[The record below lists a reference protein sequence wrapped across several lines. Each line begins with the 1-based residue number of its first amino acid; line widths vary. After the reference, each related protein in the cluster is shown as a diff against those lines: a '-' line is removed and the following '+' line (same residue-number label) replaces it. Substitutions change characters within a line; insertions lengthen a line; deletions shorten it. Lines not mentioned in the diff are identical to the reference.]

1 MKLSYGRLLV
11 LLGGTALG
19 IALLVLLL
27 RSVNL
32 GALGNAFAT
41 ADYAYL
47 ALAAIPFLINWLLKV
62 PRWSLL
68 FGDESPGWDTLFG
81 AMNVGYAIN
90 GLFPAR
96 LGEIVRAYWVRDRS
110 GTGMM
115 LTLSTIAVER
125 VLDGTFLIILL
136 VLMLPTVPFPHE
148 LLGPA
153 FTLGAAF
160 VVILLLMAVIANSS
174 HRDDSVVGHLLDRLE
189 AGRLLPVGKAVRQIV
204 AGLHAL
210 RDGRTMALV
219 LGYTAVIWGSNTFF
233 FWFTVRAFHL
243 DVPFAAGILL
253 ATVVNLGM
261 AVPSSP
267 GYVGVFEYLTV
278 LTLSLYTSAAGTVQ
292 HPGADATAAAL
303 ALHVFAYG
311 PVTIVGLL
319 YIARTGLSVTLQMVR
334 AGPEGTRS

>member
-19 IALLVLLL
+19 IVLLVLLL

-32 GALGNAFAT
+32 GALGNAFST
-41 ADYAYL
+41 ANYGYL
-47 ALAAIPFLINWLLKV
+47 ALAAIPFTINWLLKV

-68 FGDESPGWDTLFG
+68 FGDEAPSWDTLFG

-110 GTGMM
+110 GTSMM
-115 LTLSTIAVER
+115 LTLSTIALER
-125 VLDGTFLIILL
+125 VLDGTVLIILL
-136 VLMLPTVPFPHE
+136 VLMLPTVPFPHQ

-160 VVILLLMAVIANSS
+160 VLVLILMAVIANSS
-174 HRDDSVVGHLLDRLE
+174 HEEDSVIGRQLARLE
-189 AGRLLPVGKAVRQIV
+189 NGRLLPVGRAVRQII

-210 RDGRTMALV
+210 RNRRALLLV
-219 LGYTAVIWGSNTFF
+219 LGYTALIWASNAFF
-233 FWFTVRAFHL
+233 YWLTVRAFHL

-253 ATVVNLGM
+253 ATIVNLGM

-278 LTLSLYTSAAGTVQ
+278 LTLGLYTSAAGTVQ
-292 HPGADATAAAL
+292 HPGAEATAAAL

-311 PVTIVGLL
+311 PVTIVGLI
-319 YIARTGLSVTLQMVR
+319 YIARTGLSVTMQMVR
-334 AGPEGTRS
+334 SGAETT

>member
-1 MKLSYGRLLV
+1 MRLSYGRLLV

-27 RSVNL
+27 RSVDL
-32 GALGNAFAT
+32 GALGNAFSS
-41 ADYAYL
+41 ADYGYL
-47 ALAAIPFLINWLLKV
+47 ALAVIPFLVNWLVKV

-68 FGDESPGWDTLFG
+68 FGDASPGWDTLFG

-90 GLFPAR
+90 ALFPAR
-96 LGEIVRAYWVRDRS
+96 LGEIVRAYWVRDRA
-110 GTGMM
+110 GAGMM
-115 LTLSTIAVER
+115 LTLSTIALER
-125 VLDGTFLIILL
+125 VLDGTVLIILL

-160 VVILLLMAVIANSS
+160 VVILLLMVVIANSS
-174 HRDDSVVGHLLDRLE
+174 HREDSLVTGMLLRLE
-189 AGRLLPVGKAVRQIV
+189 GGRLLPVGKAVRQIV
-204 AGLHAL
+204 AGLYAL
-210 RDGRTMALV
+210 RDRRAMALV
-219 LGYTAVIWGSNTFF
+219 LGYTAVIWASNAFF
-233 FWFTVRAFHL
+233 FWFIVRAFHL

-278 LTLSLYTSAAGTVQ
+278 LTLALYTSAAGTVQ
-292 HPGADATAAAL
+292 HPGAQATAAAL

-311 PVTIVGLL
+311 PVTIVGLI
-319 YIARTGLSVTLQMVR
+319 YIARAGLSVTMQMVR
-334 AGPEGTRS
+334 SEAGQPAP